1 MNFFS
6 EYTALYF
13 FSALLQANAAII
25 AIVGVF
31 FIFRIQTYQSSINSI
46 KNYLFTDKFKN
57 FQKTIIDFYN
67 FDRISQK
74 EYLNKEI
81 GKTSDLYYPFKE
93 SINIF
98 DKMNR
103 IKNSIQKPTILL
115 SIGILIN
122 ALGLLFSNFLHNFAF
137 LIELIILLIFLIY
150 EIVLIF
156 VVVKSIFKAL
166 ELKNTEKKNERE
178 TTKQIKLDS
187 RSGRE

>member
-57 FQKTIIDFYN
+57 LQKTIIDFYN
-67 FDRISQK
+67 FDIISQK
-74 EYLNKEI
+74 EYFNKEI
-81 GKTSDLYYPFKE
+81 GETSDLYHPFKE

-98 DKMNR
+98 DKIDR
-103 IKNSIQKPTILL
+103 IKYSIKKPTILL
-115 SIGILIN
+115 AIGILIN
-122 ALGLLFSNFLHNFAF
+122 SLGLFFANFIHNLGFI
-137 LIELIILLIFLIY
+137 IEFKVLLIFLIY
-150 EIVLIF
+150 EIVIIF
-156 VVVKSIFKAL
+156 FVIKAIFQAL
-166 ELKNTEKKNERE
+166 DIKNKRKKNERK
-178 TTKQIKLDS
+178 TAKTN
-187 RSGRE
+187 